1 MSSGK
6 IAVEEH
12 WTSPDHSGFL
22 PDIGLRSEVRRRAI
36 DAMADVDGRLET
48 MDRHGIDVAVLGLG
62 AHGIQGVPDRRRAVE
77 LARLAN
83 DRLAEAIARHP
94 DRYVGL
100 AAVALQDAAAAA
112 DELERAVRQLGF
124 RGVMVNGFTDVGDT
138 GAGRYYD
145 GAEFDPFWERLESL
159 GVPLYLHPRSPMGS
173 STGMYEGRPELIG
186 PTWAWGVETATHAL
200 RLITSGVFDRFP
212 GATVILG
219 HLGETLPFALDRM
232 QKRLAYT
239 AGLDLR
245 KPAPQYLRDN
255 FYVSTSGNF
264 HTPSLLGA
272 ILEVGVDRI
281 LFAVDYPFEDTAEAV
296 RWWDTVP
303 ISPADRAR
311 IERGNAERVFGLS
324 ASTGLLGQGGL
335 P

>member
-36 DAMADVDGRLET
+36 DAMADVDDRLET

-100 AAVALQDAAAAA
+100 AAVALQDVAAAA
-112 DELERAVRQLGF
+112 DELERAVGELGF
-124 RGVMVNGFTDVGDT
+124 RGVMVNGFTDVADT
-138 GAGRYYD
+138 GAGEYYD

-159 GVPLYLHPRSPMGS
+159 GVPLYLHPRSPMAS
-173 STGMYEGRPELIG
+173 SIGMYEGRPELIG

-239 AGLDLR
+239 AGLDLH
-245 KPAPQYLRDN
+245 KPAAQYLRDN

-272 ILEVGVDRI
+272 ILEVGLDRI

-303 ISPADRAR
+303 ISPADRTR

-324 ASTGLLGQGGL
+324 ASAGL
-335 P
+335 PAQGRLP